1 MFAASK
7 TASVSG
13 GYQISR
19 SLRFNSA
26 DSTYLNRTPASASN
40 RTTWTW
46 SGWVKRSSFGTDQ
59 QLFSAGGSGAF
70 QFLYQT
76 STDCLYIYDSVSNI
90 PLLVASFG

>member
-26 DSTYLNRTPASASN
+26 DSAYLNRTPASATN
-40 RTTWTW
+40 RKTWTW
-46 SGWVKRSSFGTDQ
+46 SGWVKRSALNSSGESALFIVGTS
-59 QLFSAGGSGAF
+59 LAE
-70 QFLYQT
+70 
-76 STDCLYIYDSVSNI
+76 
-90 PLLVASFG
+90 

>member
-26 DSTYLNRTPASASN
+26 DSAYLNRTPATATN
-40 RTTWTW
+40 QQTWTW
-46 SGWVKRSSFGTDQ
+46 SGWFKRSSLGVFQAFFYQNTAPTDTG
-59 QLFSAGGSGAF
+59 FFAF
-70 QFLYQT
+70 YLNTF
-76 STDCLYIYDSVSNI
+76 IR
-90 PLLVASFG
+90 